1 MNARRGEAPSSTDD
15 RALSLKL
22 FVVLSK
28 AYNVVM
34 ARSVKQMKKQGLSE
48 SEFTVL
54 ELLYHKGK
62 FPLHRIGE
70 RLLTTSG
77 GITYTID
84 KLEGK
89 GLLRRVAC
97 PADRRVTYAEITAE
111 GAALMDDIFPAHAAF
126 IEEMFRDVAP
136 EEKTLAIELV
146 KKIGKSAQQ

>member
-1 MNARRGEAPSSTDD
+1 MSE

-28 AYNVVM
+28 AYKAVM
-34 ARSVKQMKKQGLSE
+34 ERTVKEMKKQGLSE

-54 ELLYHKGK
+54 ELLHHKGK
-62 FPLHRIGE
+62 FPLQRIGE

-97 PADRRVTYAEITAE
+97 PEDRRVTYAEITTE
-111 GAALMDDIFPAHAAF
+111 GSALMGDIFPAHAAF
-126 IEEMFRDVAP
+126 IEEMFQEVAP
-136 EEKTLAIELV
+136 EEKRLAIELV
-146 KKIGKSAQQ
+146 KKIGKSAQR